1 MLKGIIIPTVIAF
14 FISLTIS
21 IIISILFPSI
31 TAIWLSMI
39 VVLIT
44 STCVSCVLYFMLT
57 KPLLHYLDLSV
68 KLVTGGAASRDEKLL
83 KENSL
88 ASKAYLQLKDSL
100 EKTSETVRE
109 VSEKGSEVAIAA
121 ATVSFTSDKL
131 KEQMHKEVE
140 WIEGIRDS
148 AEHIMLIVTES
159 GEITTDTYSS
169 ALKTYDS
176 SQKGLQAI
184 QQAVEQMNSTDQ
196 QAQQTSKH
204 VSSLAEKSEQI
215 QQITAVISGI
225 AEQTNLLALNAAIEA
240 ARAGEQGRGFAV
252 VADEVRN
259 LAHKTTTAT
268 EEIGQMISEVG
279 DSVKEA
285 EKTMNWLSK
294 SIADSALKTSD
305 TGEQLEQISSQAK
318 GMQQLVKKIDNAM
331 ATNVAQVGD
340 ITTSITKVS
349 LQLQDTENQVMDVS
363 TEATG
368 LSTTA
373 EKILGHTLGMDVDTI
388 HGQIAKISRNT
399 ARKIGELFENA
410 IKCNEISTT
419 DLFDKNYIPIKGT
432 DPIKHSTKY
441 DKFTDK
447 VLPGIQEPILNNNS
461 EIAYAGAVD
470 VNGYF
475 PTHNKKYSQA
485 LTGNY
490 EQDLVNN
497 RTKRIFD
504 DPTGSRCGAHQER
517 FLVQTYKRDTGEIMH
532 DMSAP
537 IFVNGKHWGGFR
549 IGYQA
554 K

>member
-1 MLKGIIIPTVIAF
+1 
-14 FISLTIS
+14 
-21 IIISILFPSI
+21 
-31 TAIWLSMI
+31 
-39 VVLIT
+39 
-44 STCVSCVLYFMLT
+44 MLT
-57 KPLLHYLDLSV
+57 KPLQHYVDLSV
-68 KLVTGGAASRDEKLL
+68 KLVSGGITAADEKLL
-83 KENSL
+83 NENSL
-88 ASKAYLQLKDSL
+88 VSKSYSQLKDNL
-100 EKTSETVRE
+100 GKTSETVRE

-131 KEQMHKEVE
+131 NQQMHKEVE
-140 WIEGIRDS
+140 WIEGIRDA

-159 GEITTDTYSS
+159 GEITADAYSS
-169 ALKTYDS
+169 ALKTFDL
-176 SQKGLQAI
+176 SQKGLQAV
-184 QQAVEQMNSTDQ
+184 QQAVDQMNSTDQ

-215 QQITAVISGI
+215 QQITTVISGI

-268 EEIGQMISEVG
+268 EEIGHMISEVG
-279 DSVKEA
+279 DSVKDA
-285 EKTMNWLSK
+285 EKTMNLLSQ
-294 SIADSALKTSD
+294 SIADGAVKTSD
-305 TGEQLEQISSQAK
+305 TGEQLEQISNQAK
-318 GMQQLVKKIDNAM
+318 DMQQLVKKIDNAM

-349 LQLQDTENQVMDVS
+349 LQLQDTENQVKDVS
-363 TEATG
+363 TEAFG
-368 LSTTA
+368 LSSTA

-388 HGQIAKISRNT
+388 HGQIAKISRDT
-399 ARKIGELFENA
+399 AKEIGELFENA
-410 IKCNEISTT
+410 INRNEISTT
-419 DLFDKNYIPIKGT
+419 DLFDKNYIPISGT
-432 DPIKHSTKY
+432 DPLKHSTKF
-441 DKFTDK
+441 DKFTDR
-447 VLPGIQEPILNNNS
+447 VLPGIQEPILKNNS

-475 PTHNKKYSQA
+475 PTHNNKFSQA

-517 FLVQTYKRDTGEIMH
+517 FLLQTYKRDTGEIMH
-532 DMSAP
+532 DMSTP